1 MDIKELKF
9 VRLTDPSNTDLIP
22 RYLID
27 QAKDKDF
34 TTERFYAIAPLLV
47 ANRFNIVGLFVDNN
61 KNVKGFL
68 WVTINILSEQL
79 YVSVISIDKEY
90 QNCNG
95 DALGHVFNVIRDLPN
110 NILINQ
116 MIKHAEINLKKT
128 IQLVTK
134 RPKAYEKRQW
144 RRAIA
149 TIMEKEI

>member
-27 QAKDKDF
+27 QTRDKDF
-34 TTERFYAIAPLLV
+34 ETDRFYAIAPLLV
-47 ANRFNIVGLFVDNN
+47 VNRFNIFGLFVDNN

-68 WVTINILSEQL
+68 WATINILSEQL

-95 DALGHVFNVIRDLPN
+95 DTLEHIFNMIRDLPN
-110 NILINQ
+110 NILIKQ

-128 IQLVTK
+128 VQIVTK
-134 RPKAYEKRQW
+134 RPKVYEKRQW
-144 RRAIA
+144 RCATA